1 MRVFA
6 GCLFASGLGAQELKE
21 NCSDRL
27 EVIQVDI
34 SKEEQVKNAEAEVRE
49 KLDGGGKVTVH
60 LSLCEISRQNVSWIL
75 IMFMRFPCSTHN
87 G

>member
-6 GCLFASGLGAQELKE
+6 GCLFANGPGAQELKE

-27 EVIQVDI
+27 EVIQVDV

-49 KLDGGGKVTVH
+49 KLDGGGNVIVY
-60 LSLCEISRQNVSWIL
+60 LCLCENTSSS
-75 IMFMRFPCSTHN
+75 P
-87 G
+87 